1 MSETRPLTDTP
12 DGCWAPQWTVALP
25 LIAKLVVKGTM
36 SSLTAVAGQPDSRG
50 AGRRAARP
58 GGPPGRRRG
67 LRRKELRQLAP
78 GFTWTTR
85 LRKDAALHDRPP
97 GKTGRRGRP
106 ATGTGCPRSPSSRP
120 ARCSSRSPSPATARP
135 LPCTPHPLPVVF
147 RLRFA
152 ARPGGADPRSFR
164 LRLRPGLV
172 TTDTAAQ
179 VIERVRKQMDHRDR
193 DRSCQA
199 GLGTGQARNRT
210 AAPSAAPSPSSS
222 PARASPSP
230 GTPPPGTI
238 CRRRRPP
245 RPRPPGTPAR
255 PGYQP
260 RT

>member
-25 LIAKLVVKGTM
+25 VIAKLVVKGTT

-106 ATGTGCPRSPSSRP
+106 ATGTGCPTLAKLAARQVFIQVTVACYGKAVTVHAASLTCGIPSSVRG
-120 ARCSSRSPSPATARP
+120 SSRW
-135 LPCTPHPLPVVF
+135 C
-147 RLRFA
+147 
-152 ARPGGADPRSFR
+152 
-164 LRLRPGLV
+164 
-172 TTDTAAQ
+172 
-179 VIERVRKQMDHRDR
+179 
-193 DRSCQA
+193 
-199 GLGTGQARNRT
+199 
-210 AAPSAAPSPSSS
+210 
-222 PARASPSP
+222 
-230 GTPPPGTI
+230 
-238 CRRRRPP
+238 
-245 RPRPPGTPAR
+245 
-255 PGYQP
+255 
-260 RT
+260 